1 MGFPH
6 DGTQHSGLINKKV
19 PALYINYRLRSV
31 AHMPRRAMIYKCTS
45 SLGGLLTPVLNT
57 IVDDLFSFC
66 ISMPTLHRL
75 ACFRDDVIFVIYLYQ
90 MYAYKVDM
98 SRVNEF
104 GQGGDDVD
112 DAVQTTGPTTQ
123 PTTGDVKSESKKVQ

>member
-1 MGFPH
+1 
-6 DGTQHSGLINKKV
+6 
-19 PALYINYRLRSV
+19 
-31 AHMPRRAMIYKCTS
+31 MPRRAMIYKCILPS
-45 SLGGLLTPVLNT
+45 SSHFISISLLMLVLNT

-90 MYAYKVDM
+90 MYAYKVDK

-104 GQGGDDVD
+104 GQGGDD
-112 DAVQTTGPTTQ
+112 DAAQRTGPTVKRI
-123 PTTGDVKSESKKVQ
+123 PTEGKAESKKVK

>member
-1 MGFPH
+1 
-6 DGTQHSGLINKKV
+6 
-19 PALYINYRLRSV
+19 
-31 AHMPRRAMIYKCTS
+31 MPRRAMIYKCTS
-45 SLGGLLTPVLNT
+45 SKEIMTNVFFRSVLNT

-90 MYAYKVDM
+90 MYTYKVDK

-104 GQGGDDVD
+104 GQGGDDD
-112 DAVQTTGPTTQ
+112 HATRGT
-123 PTTGDVKSESKKVQ
+123 VKTLPVKDKPESKKVK

>member
-1 MGFPH
+1 
-6 DGTQHSGLINKKV
+6 
-19 PALYINYRLRSV
+19 
-31 AHMPRRAMIYKCTS
+31 MPRRAMVYKCFFPLEVTAYE
-45 SLGGLLTPVLNT
+45 TVLNT

-90 MYAYKVDM
+90 MWAYKVDK

-104 GQGGDDVD
+104 GQGGDDGD
-112 DAVQTTGPTTQ
+112 NAAQGAVKPL
-123 PTTGDVKSESKKVQ
+123 PSIESKKAK